1 MIYCITGGTGL
12 VGRAVLERLT
22 AAGHEVRVLTRS
34 PRRPHE
40 YSWNPAAGTVDP
52 AALQGVDAVVHLAGA
67 SVSERWTAKH
77 KRAIM
82 DSRIQGSETLYRALA
97 AMNVRPEVL
106 VSASAVGIYPNS
118 YDRVYTERDGGAQ
131 GFLGDVVRAWE
142 AQTDRFEELGLRT
155 AKLRIGIVLGRGGGV
170 LGTLLPVF
178 KLGLGSALGNG
189 RHWMPW
195 IHVADLAAMVE
206 RLAEDRSL
214 SGIWNGVGPE
224 STTNA
229 EFSQTLAKVLKRPFW
244 APAPPAWALKLVL
257 GEMAQIA
264 LMSTHCS
271 AQKWRDAGFEYRFS
285 DLRTALEDLT

>member
-40 YSWNPAAGTVDP
+40 YSWNPAACTVDP

-118 YDRVYTERDGGAQ
+118 YDRVYTERDGGAP

-214 SGIWNGVGPE
+214 SGIWNGVGPD
-224 STTNA
+224 STTNM

-244 APAPPAWALKLVL
+244 APAPPAWALKLAL

-271 AQKWRDAGFEYRFS
+271 AQKWRDAGFEYRFR

>member
-1 MIYCITGGTGL
+1 M
-12 VGRAVLERLT
+12 VGRAVFQRLSV
-22 AAGHEVRVLTRS
+22 AGHEVRVLTRS
-34 PRRPHE
+34 PRRQYE
-40 YSWNPAAGTVDP
+40 YAWNPAAGTID
-52 AALQGVDAVVHLAGA
+52 AEALRGVDAVVHLAGA
-67 SVSERWTAKH
+67 SVSQRWTAKH

-82 DSRIQGSETLYRALA
+82 DSRVQGSETLYRAIA
-97 AMNVRPEVL
+97 AQDVRPEVL

-118 YDRVYTERDGGAQ
+118 YDRVYTERDGGAP

-142 AQTDRFEELGLRT
+142 SQADRFEELGLRT

-214 SGIWNGVGPE
+214 SGIWNGVGPD
-224 STTNA
+224 STTNM

-244 APAPPAWALKLVL
+244 APAPPAWALKLAL

-271 AQKWRDAGFEYRFS
+271 AQKWRDAGFEYRFR

>member
-118 YDRVYTERDGGAQ
+118 YDRVYTEHDGGAQ

-142 AQTDRFEELGLRT
+142 AQADRFEELGLRT

-178 KLGLGSALGNG
+178 KLGLGSTLGNG

-244 APAPPAWALKLVL
+244 APTPPAWALKLVL

-271 AQKWRDAGFEYRFS
+271 AQKWRDAGFEYRFR
-285 DLRTALEDLT
+285 DLRTALDDLT